1 METIV
6 TCNIKV
12 TCNVKISYIKSQVNN
27 KGMKNIM
34 NTKKYVRKF
43 SS

>member
-1 METIV
+1 METTL
-6 TCNIKV
+6 TCNTKV
-12 TCNVKISYIKSQVNN
+12 TCNVKMSYIKSQINN
-27 KGMKNIM
+27 KRIKNIM